1 MGRESNSNQQKSVGE
16 IKVENP
22 ASSKI
27 TDDTKSEET
36 EKDEKV
42 EKSLIKSVLET
53 KPEDQKLDIDKEWRR
68 EKTLEEKANEALSFI
83 AASEKGLTTASS
95 ASKFYDNVDNCEK
108 GKSKKKKKKKKSK
121 NRVKFAIKIMM
132 KKMIRF

>member
-1 MGRESNSNQQKSVGE
+1 MGDQEEDSPILKKQKSRESNSNQQKSVGE

-108 GKSKKKKKKKKSK
+108 GKSKKKKK
-121 NRVKFAIKIMM
+121 
-132 KKMIRF
+132 